1 MLWHGEASDGNKF
14 ESQFE
19 KQSGGTIDGKLEIK
33 FEGQCEGE
41 INDKLESH
49 ESKHEHDIVNNIES
63 RRSGYE
69 DEATKEEHAT

>member
-1 MLWHGEASDGNKF
+1 MDPPITVDGNL
-14 ESQFE
+14 ES
-19 KQSGGTIDGKLEIK
+19 K
-33 FEGQCEGE
+33 FEGESEGQ
-41 INDKLESH
+41 IDGKLESH